1 MENMATGVF
10 GLFAQNLVEEDYKAE
25 HEIAIIHRL
34 QRKEKTVRVQALKH
48 EVAQMTSAKVW

>member
-1 MENMATGVF
+1 MATGVF

-48 EVAQMTSAKVW
+48 EVAQMTSAKV